1 MTFYFRT
8 CTRKADTLA
17 KISKMENDS
26 YEFSPTLDIME
37 QYANI
42 SGYAASVVSEFAN
55 NISNTSN
62 YFKMKE
68 VSEDESLLLDF
79 MEKYAK
85 IHGYVAS
92 VICAF
97 GIISN
102 VFNVIVLSRKN
113 VIGPTSCI
121 LIALA
126 VADVFV
132 TVSYLV
138 YLTDRALIS
147 ETFTNTLEWVYFFVC
162 ADFVSVASYN
172 SIVWLTV
179 SLAIFQYISV
189 RFPLKS
195 NTYCS
200 MKGAKIT
207 IVIAFIAPVALTIPI
222 LFQLEVASLRPY
234 NVSNN
239 SMYYYTTIRS
249 NRTLRLVLSPYSY
262 RI

>member
-1 MTFYFRT
+1 MTATNSRHHWISWNSMQTYL
-8 CTRKADTLA
+8 DTLQV
-17 KISKMENDS
+17 
-26 YEFSPTLDIME
+26 LL
-37 QYANI
+37 
-42 SGYAASVVSEFAN
+42 VH
-55 NISNTSN
+55 SN

-68 VSEDESLLLDF
+68 VSDDESLLLDF

-97 GIISN
+97 GNISN
-102 VFNVIVLSRKN
+102 VFNIIVLSRKN

-126 VADVFV
+126 VADIFV

-147 ETFTNTLEWVYFFVC
+147 ETFTNTLEWVYVFVC

-179 SLAIFQYISV
+179 SLAKVYSNISAFA
-189 RFPLKS
+189 FP
-195 NTYCS
+195 
-200 MKGAKIT
+200 
-207 IVIAFIAPVALTIPI
+207 
-222 LFQLEVASLRPY
+222 
-234 NVSNN
+234 
-239 SMYYYTTIRS
+239 
-249 NRTLRLVLSPYSY
+249 
-262 RI
+262 